1 MDALLSDVLA
11 LPASLA
17 RSLAKLQLAD
27 GGEVEFSA
35 VTAAV
40 AAVAAVRVSSP
51 LAALAGLPGVF
62 GAAAEGV
69 FSGGF
74 REAKEALRNG
84 KQGTDP
90 TDLWLADTQG
100 NGGEYF
106 W

>member
-35 VTAAV
+35 VAA
-40 AAVAAVRVSSP
+40 AAAVRVSSP

-69 FSGGF
+69 FSGGS
-74 REAKEALRNG
+74 REAKEVLQNE